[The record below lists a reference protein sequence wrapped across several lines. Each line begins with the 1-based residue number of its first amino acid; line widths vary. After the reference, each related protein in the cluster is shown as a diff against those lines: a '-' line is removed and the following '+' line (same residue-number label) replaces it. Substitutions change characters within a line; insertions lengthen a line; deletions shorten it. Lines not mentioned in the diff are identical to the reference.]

1 MTWIKRTRE
10 KLKDPRIWAW
20 ADLESCRKMAKG
32 EHSDPAFAALGTTL
46 ASCDFFARIS
56 EDALDRLSAMAL
68 RRKHSKGETIF
79 RQGDPCPGLFVLE
92 SGSVRVFKLAPSG
105 KEHVLHMVEPG
116 QTFAEVAVIGGFACP
131 AFAQATED
139 SATVLL
145 PAAPF
150 VRALQSDHQL
160 CLQLMASMAWWVRQ
174 LVGLME
180 DIVLRDATG
189 RLARHILHAGKEESG
204 EFIWAPLK
212 KDLASHLNLTSET
225 LSRSLR
231 RLTDA
236 GLIEQSDVRRL
247 RILDRAALRDLS
259 DGMYPKL

>member
-1 MTWIKRTRE
+1 
-10 KLKDPRIWAW
+10 
-20 ADLESCRKMAKG
+20 
-32 EHSDPAFAALGTTL
+32 
-46 ASCDFFARIS
+46 
-56 EDALDRLSAMAL
+56 
-68 RRKHSKGETIF
+68 
-79 RQGDPCPGLFVLE
+79 
-92 SGSVRVFKLAPSG
+92 
-105 KEHVLHMVEPG
+105 
-116 QTFAEVAVIGGFACP
+116 
-131 AFAQATED
+131 
-139 SATVLL
+139 
-145 PAAPF
+145 
-150 VRALQSDHQL
+150 
-160 CLQLMASMAWWVRQ
+160 MASMAWWVRQ